1 MENLLT
7 LKQLLAPYAQN
18 AERWLEQYLIEP
30 GTPNELVEA
39 MIYCTAGGKRL
50 RPALVQMA
58 AKACEKENSDQ
69 NLMSRAAIAI
79 ECVHVY
85 SLVHDD
91 LPAMDD
97 DDLRRGRPTAHIKF
111 GEPMAIL
118 IGDALQTRAFS
129 MLTENNSARS
139 GQVVCALAQA
149 AGPAGMVAG
158 QVADMQLCQIP
169 SGFEGMEYIHLR
181 KTAAMLV
188 GAVKMG
194 AIAAGATEDELSAV
208 AEYAEKI
215 GLAFQLQ
222 DDLLD
227 VTATAEELGK
237 TPGKDAATGKTT
249 VVSELGQSAA
259 RELVE
264 SLTEQAI
271 TALTPLGQN
280 ASDLISLAKLL
291 INRTY

>member
-1 MENLLT
+1 MTNQIT

-30 GTPNELVEA
+30 GTPAELAEA
-39 MIYCTAGGKRL
+39 MAYCTAGGKRL

-58 AKACEKENSDQ
+58 AKACAKNDADAD
-69 NLMSRAAIAI
+69 LMSRASVAI

-97 DDLRRGRPTAHIKF
+97 DEMRRGRPTAHIKF

-118 IGDALQTRAFS
+118 IGDALQTRAFA
-129 MLTENNSARS
+129 MLTENNSSRS

-158 QVADMQLCQIP
+158 QVADMKLCAIP
-169 SGFEGMEYIHLR
+169 AGFEGMKYIHLR

-194 AIAAGATEDELSAV
+194 AIAAGATESELNAV
-208 AEYAEKI
+208 SEYAEKI

-227 VTATAEELGK
+227 ITATAEELGK

-249 VVSELGQSAA
+249 VVTELGENAA
-259 RELVE
+259 REMVE
-264 SLTEQAI
+264 TLTEQAI
-271 TALTPLGQN
+271 TALTPLGQD